1 MDNKRE
7 HAQNIAEHGLDRIIG
22 TDKEAS
28 EELIDRA
35 TKIDPKGVEESA
47 EEVRRDK
54 ETAER
59 FIGGK

>member
-7 HAQNIAEHGLDRIIG
+7 HAQDMAEHGLDKFIG
-22 TDKEAS
+22 TDS

-35 TKIDPKGVEESA
+35 TKLDPKGKEELA
-47 EEVRRDK
+47 EEVKRDK

>member
-1 MDNKRE
+1 M
-7 HAQNIAEHGLDRIIG
+7 G
-22 TDKEAS
+22 TDS

-47 EEVRRDK
+47 EEVKQDR

-59 FIGGK
+59 FIGWK

>member
-7 HAQNIAEHGLDRIIG
+7 HAQDIAEHGLDKFTG
-22 TDKEAS
+22 TDKEGS

-35 TKIDPKGVEESA
+35 TEIDPKDVAELA
-47 EEVRRDK
+47 EEVKRDK